1 LGSRTDADEVLQ
13 DTFVRLARA
22 RKRLTQVTNLTAT
35 DAQTGRW
42 FYERMVSGRMPE
54 DSYRIFLEG
63 YQRILNVKL

>member
-1 LGSRTDADEVLQ
+1 M
-13 DTFVRLARA
+13 
-22 RKRLTQVTNLTAT
+22 TNLTAT